1 MLPGMIVE
9 ITLLLASGLGN
20 LAWDVTGRRVRAR
33 QRRRERRER
42 RRVSLP
48 SLSTDE
54 HARDPFDLVG
64 SLAPSEFIE
73 VTRTTVE
80 ELDRIVDQ
88 FDLVVLRAE
97 AGDSLLREVV
107 FIGAERPRERGRELI
122 EAWLNAVA
130 RLPADAGER
139 LRDLGLPDRALHEAV
154 ERERAR
160 CQFPWPTSHEILE
173 ATAADLES
181 VVVALIGF
189 LRALM
194 AATGDP
200 YR

>member
-1 MLPGMIVE
+1 MIVE
-9 ITLLLASGLGN
+9 VTLLLASGLGN

-33 QRRRERRER
+33 QRRQARRER
-42 RRVSLP
+42 RRVNLP
-48 SLSTDE
+48 TLGTDE
-54 HARDPFDLVG
+54 HARDPFNLVG
-64 SLAPSEFIE
+64 ALAPSEFIE

-80 ELDRIVDQ
+80 ELDRVVDH

-97 AGDSLLREVV
+97 AGESLLRDVV
-107 FIGAERPRERGRELI
+107 FIGAERPRDRGRELM
-122 EAWLNAVA
+122 EAWLTAVA
-130 RLPADAGER
+130 RLPADASER
-139 LRDLGLPDRALHEAV
+139 LRDLGLPDRALQEAV
-154 ERERAR
+154 ERDRVR
-160 CQFPWPTSHEILE
+160 RQFPWTNSHEILE
-173 ATAADLES
+173 ATAAEFES